1 MLRTVTFSDKRVADM
16 INTRFVPAWCNRGP
30 GFKNNDLWSE
40 KRIFESDLEAYPT
53 KNICTFFLT
62 PEGRVFY
69 YVAGS
74 YSPEYF
80 LKILDTATALRQAMF
95 DDGMR
100 PRAGHLDIAA
110 RIHQD
115 RAAAFEGLAEQA
127 KQPESW
133 NLLFRED
140 DKLTYRGKRH
150 VHGPQCAS
158 SIREGYEYWA
168 RLHSVLEAWEELPDL
183 ETVRY
188 RYEYGNEFTEES
200 ATAKHI
206 ERSDPS
212 APRPEIRRKPRA
224 AQAAVRKLPAPAA
237 SGLGLPS
244 LGMTGP

>member
-16 INTRFVPAWCNRGP
+16 INTRFVAAWCNRGP

-53 KNICTFFLT
+53 KNICTFFLS

-74 YSPEYF
+74 YSPEFF
-80 LKILDTATALRQAMF
+80 LKILDTATSLRQALF

-100 PRAGHLDIAA
+100 PRAGHLATAA
-110 RIHQD
+110 RLHEE
-115 RAAAFEGLAEQA
+115 RAAAFESLAEKA
-127 KQPESW
+127 KQPESLK
-133 NLLFRED
+133 LLFRED
-140 DKLTYRGKRH
+140 DRLTYRGKRH

-158 SIREGYEYWA
+158 SVREGYAYWA
-168 RLHSVLEAWEELPDL
+168 RLHAVLEAWEELPDL
-183 ETVRY
+183 EAVRY

-200 ATAKHI
+200 PTAKHI

-212 APRPEIRRKPRA
+212 KPRPEIRRKPRA
-224 AQAAVRKLPAPAA
+224 AQAAVQGTTRPGAPA
-237 SGLGLPS
+237 LGLPTLNVS
-244 LGMTGP
+244 GP